1 MRSTRYRQFCN
12 TREDKESNLLCHR
25 KKPNAKLSQIWVK
38 ASAEQQFL
46 YGHHIMKSGLGR
58 ITENTPKYQGV
69 IVHSMAD
76 LPIGFGVAKATS
88 ECRHADPMNIVA

>member
-1 MRSTRYRQFCN
+1 M
-12 TREDKESNLLCHR
+12 
-25 KKPNAKLSQIWVK
+25 K

-58 ITENTPKYQGV
+58 ITENTPKYVNFFLALLNLSSKRYQGV

-76 LPIGFGVAKATS
+76 LPIGFGVAAKATS
-88 ECRHADPMNIVA
+88 ECRHADPMNIVAFHQVIWICSNMKAIT